1 MKKTLLLLIWALG
14 ITASISEI
22 TWGQTYP
29 EKPIVIVVPFAA
41 GSGTDSIARV
51 ISQKLSDKLKQA
63 VVVDN
68 KAGANALIGVE
79 YVAKAAPDGYTLL
92 MTTAT
97 SHSANPWLFKNLR
110 YDAIKDFTPIAR
122 TGVMPF
128 VLVTKASSSVKS
140 IKDLIE
146 LAKANPGKLSFASPN
161 GTSMLA
167 GEAIGKLANVEMINT
182 PYKSAPQAMNDL
194 LAGHLDFYV
203 VDFAVSLPYIQNSMV
218 NALGVTNLKRSALLP
233 EVPAFS
239 ETIPGFDLNA
249 WNGFFGPANLP
260 VGVVEKLSSATR
272 QILLEKDTVDKLSK
286 LGFEVQPSLTPE
298 EFSKYVVDQLAYWGK
313 MMKLVK
319 IQAQ

>member
-1 MKKTLLLLIWALG
+1 MNKLFFLNHFLISCCFLQCVYA
-14 ITASISEI
+14 
-22 TWGQTYP
+22 QNYP
-29 EKPIVIVVPFAA
+29 ERPISLVVPFAA

-51 ISQKLSDKLKQA
+51 IAQRLSDKLKQS
-63 VVVDN
+63 VIVDN

-79 YVAKAAPDGYTLL
+79 YVAKAQPDGYTLL

-97 SHSANPWLFKNLR
+97 SHSANPWLFKSLR
-110 YDAIKDFTPIAR
+110 YDPVKDFTPIAR

-128 VLVTKASSSVKS
+128 VLVSRSNSRVKS
-140 IKDLIE
+140 LRDLIE

-167 GEAIGKLANVEMINT
+167 GEAIGRLANVELINT

-203 VDFAVSLPYIQNSMV
+203 VDFAVSLPYIQNGMV
-218 NALGVTNLKRSALLP
+218 NPLGVTNLKRSTLLP
-233 EVPAFS
+233 DVPAFS
-239 ETIPGFDLNA
+239 ETMPGFDLNA

-260 VGVVEKLSSATR
+260 PTVVDKLANVTH
-272 QILLEKDTVDKLSK
+272 QILAEKETVEKLSK
-286 LGFEVQPSLTPE
+286 LGFEVQPTLSSE
-298 EFSKYVVDQLAYWGK
+298 EFGKYVVEQLAYWGK

>member
-1 MKKTLLLLIWALG
+1 MKKTLLLLICALG
-14 ITASISEI
+14 INAFISEI